1 MEFTVYLKT
10 KIPVKRIYYHFRL
23 LLFLV
28 ASVADTFGSGV
39 LDPDLLYPDLLY
51 PDLLYPDLL
60 YPHLLYPDLA
70 DPTFL
75 PDYDPDKKGLHC
87 LKGLKDK
94 KVFSNFLTQK
104 NILFV
109 KKNLF
114 YLFILG
120 QNNI

>member
-10 KIPVKRIYYHFRL
+10 KIPVKRIYYNFRL
-23 LLFLV
+23 LWFLV
-28 ASVADTFGSGV
+28 ASVADTFRSGV
-39 LDPDLLYPDLLY
+39 LDPDLLY

-94 KVFSNFLTQK
+94 KVFSNFLTQQK
-104 NILFV
+104 HSFCQIKSF
-109 KKNLF
+109 
-114 YLFILG
+114 LFIYFRTK
-120 QNNI
+120 

>member
-60 YPHLLYPDLA
+60 YPDLLYPDLSVSGPFVSGPFVSA
-70 DPTFL
+70 PFVSGPCRSDLFARLRSRQKGPTL
-75 PDYDPDKKGLHC
+75 
-87 LKGLKDK
+87 LKGSKR
-94 KVFSNFLTQK
+94 
-104 NILFV
+104 
-109 KKNLF
+109 
-114 YLFILG
+114 
-120 QNNI
+120 